1 MKRMYLAA
9 LTLAGVLL
17 GQATA
22 FADEG
27 MWLIQDINAALEKKM
42 QERGLKLS
50 AGEIYNADAP
60 GAAVSDA
67 IVSLGFYCTGS
78 IISDQG
84 LLITNHHCAYSDVF
98 ALSTPE
104 HNYLEEGY
112 WAVRSDQELPIPDKQ
127 VFFLKRVLDIT
138 GEVKNLRDDLAKKG
152 LPCGMRR
159 VSHILESKYK
169 KDTGKEAYLNSMW
182 AGEKYYMALYD
193 VYEDLRLVAAPPV
206 SVAAFGGDTDNWEW
220 PQHKCDFAMYRVYM
234 SPDGKPAKYSSD
246 NVPLKP
252 LRKLDIS
259 LDGYKPGDYTMVI
272 GYPGRTNRYASSL
285 ETDYQERVTLP
296 IANELRRNQMEIM
309 RRWMDADPAVWL
321 KYSDTFFGLSN
332 IGEMQEGEAA
342 CLKRFGVKAIKE
354 SEEKDLQAWIEA
366 DPARKARWGSLMS
379 DLQKMYD
386 ETEAVER
393 NKAYFRETF
402 FRGTII
408 GRTIMRMNSARGKF
422 KPMKKFLMKGVSET
436 DPRVERDLLEYSVS
450 QYFTNIDTSLFGPY
464 QRELSARFGTDFKAM
479 TDYIWEGTMVAS
491 REKAEAFNNPAQFN
505 DDRLKKLLLDVSILD
520 FNKTDDDMNLRNR
533 ILALNKEY
541 TQALYEMRNDKGIAQ
556 YPDANSTMRI
566 TYGTVGPIEPHDGV
580 WCSWQTSTNG
590 IIEKYD
596 AENRDFKP
604 SDAFMSMLESRD
616 WGRWA
621 VKMPSSCKKAAPAP
635 VGSAPAGTM
644 PADFLTDNDI
654 TGGNSGSPVLNAEGK
669 VIGLAF
675 DGNKESLAS
684 DLYAVPGYN
693 KCVCVD
699 IRYILW
705 TLDKYAG
712 MSRIIEE
719 LGCNGDFQG

>member
-1 MKRMYLAA
+1 MKMKKMYLAA

-159 VSHILESKYK
+159 VSHILETKYK

-422 KPMKKFLMKGVSET
+422 KPMKKYLMRGVSET

-464 QRELSARFGTDFKAM
+464 QRELSAKFGTDFKAM

-491 REKAEAFNNPAQFN
+491 REKAEAFNDPAQFN

-621 VKMPSSCKKAAPAP
+621 VKMPSSGKKAVPAP

-654 TGGNSGSPVLNAEGK
+654 TGGNSGSLVLNAEGK

-719 LGCNGDFQG
+719 LGL

>member
-1 MKRMYLAA
+1 MYLAA

-386 ETEAVER
+386 ETESVER

-422 KPMKKFLMKGVSET
+422 KPMKKYLMRGVSET

-464 QRELSARFGTDFKAM
+464 QRELSAKFGTDFKAM

-491 REKAEAFNNPAQFN
+491 REKAEAFNDPAQFN

-541 TQALYEMRNDKGIAQ
+541 TQALYEMRSDKGIAQ

-621 VKMPSSCKKAAPAP
+621 VKMPSSGKKAVPAP

-719 LGCNGDFQG
+719 LGL

>member
-1 MKRMYLAA
+1 MYLAA

-159 VSHILESKYK
+159 VSHILETKYK

-422 KPMKKFLMKGVSET
+422 KPMKKFLMRGISET
-436 DPRVERDLLEYSVS
+436 DPRVECDLLEYSVS

-464 QRELSARFGTDFKAM
+464 QRELSAKFGTDFKAM

-541 TQALYEMRNDKGIAQ
+541 TQALYEMRSDKGIAQ

-596 AENRDFKP
+596 VENRDFKP

-621 VKMPSSCKKAAPAP
+621 VKMPSSGKKAAPVP

-719 LGCNGDFQG
+719 LGL